1 MLQNYLKIAFRNLFK
16 NKLFS
21 SVNIFGLAIGMTACL
36 LILQYVAWERNY
48 DRFHENK
55 ERIYRIAMEKYEP
68 GEAKQDFAFT
78 FPAVG
83 PHLLRE
89 FPEVE
94 KVARIRRT
102 GGMVAYKD
110 QRYGEQ
116 GIIYADSSLFDIFSF
131 AVSRGDIRAALSEPL
146 KGALSESMA
155 KKYFGAEDPIGESIE
170 VGTGGTPIEIAAV
183 FEDIPEN
190 SHLDFDFAFSYV
202 TYIGLAAARGGD
214 AENNWGWS
222 DFYTYV
228 MLRPGADIAS
238 LEKQLP
244 AFAERHMGEQMKDGN
259 FKIRFFPQPLEDIY
273 LHSKLAYEYKP
284 TGNARYVYAMMAI
297 ALFIIV
303 IAWFNYI
310 NLSTARSLDRAREVG
325 VRKVAGARRGQLVRQ
340 FLLESALVN
349 FVALGLALLAAN
361 GMMPVFGRLVGKDI
375 SFFLLREP
383 WFWGFVAAL
392 FAGGAL
398 LAGLYP
404 AFVLS
409 AHRPV
414 RVLKSNKSAATG
426 SGGNLRKGLVALQF
440 VATIALIAGS
450 LAIYRQINYMRQ
462 KDLGIDIEQTL
473 VLQDMT
479 YKDSTFTERIRTF
492 KEELQRHPG
501 VLSVAASGDIPGKEV
516 GNSWDLRWA
525 KSPNSGFKRF
535 RTFLIDRQFFRQYG
549 AELITGREFDEPFET
564 DRQATVLNETA
575 VQVFGFESPEA
586 ALGEE
591 IVAANGESLGRVVGV
606 IKDYHQESLQFDFKP
621 ICYWYQPFGFF
632 YYSVKAEVPDPQEF
646 VRFAESRWKAHF
658 PESPMS
664 TFFLDDFYEAQ
675 YLADLR
681 FGYAFGLFTLL
692 AILVACLGLFGLSS
706 FSVSRRTKEIGVRK
720 VLGASVA
727 QILMLLSKEYVR
739 LVLAASALALPAA
752 YYFLDRWLDNYA
764 YGISLSWWFFLLP
777 VILALAIA
785 ALTVSWQAV
794 RAAVRNPVESLRYE

>member
-1 MLQNYLKIAFRNLFK
+1 MFRNYLKTALRNLFK

-36 LILQYVAWERNY
+36 LILQYVAWEQSY
-48 DRFHENK
+48 DQFHANK

-68 GEAKQDFAFT
+68 GEAIQNFAFT
-78 FPAVG
+78 FPAVA
-83 PHLLRE
+83 PHLLRD

-94 KVARIRRT
+94 KAVRLRRT
-102 GGMVAYKD
+102 GGIVAYKD

-116 GIIYADSSLFDIFSF
+116 GIVYADSSLFDMFSF
-131 AVSRGDIRAALSEPL
+131 EVVKGDIKAALRQPH
-146 KGALSESMA
+146 KGAISESTA
-155 KKYFGAEDPIGESIE
+155 KKYFGAQNPIGETIK
-170 VGTGGTPIEIAAV
+170 VGTGATPFEVAAV
-183 FEDIPEN
+183 FQDIPEN
-190 SHLDFDFAFSYV
+190 SHLAFDFAFSYV
-202 TYIGLAAARGGD
+202 TYIDLMAARGGD
-214 AENNWGWS
+214 AENSWGWS

-228 MLRPGADIAS
+228 MLRPGADITS
-238 LEKQLP
+238 LEEQLP
-244 AFAERHMGEQMKDGN
+244 AFAERYMGEQMEDLN

-273 LHSKLAYEYKP
+273 LHSRLAYEFQP

-297 ALFIIV
+297 ALFIIF

-325 VRKVAGARRGQLVRQ
+325 VRKVVGARRGQLLRQ

-349 FVALGLALLAAN
+349 FAALGLALMAAN
-361 GMMPVFGRLVGKDI
+361 SLMPVFGRLVGKDI

-404 AFVLS
+404 AVVLS
-409 AHRPV
+409 GHRPIK
-414 RVLKSNKSAATG
+414 VLKSNKSAAAG

-450 LAIYRQINYMRQ
+450 LAIYRQINFMRH

-473 VLQDMT
+473 VLRDMA
-479 YKDSTFTERIRTF
+479 YKDSSYTEQIRSF
-492 KEELQRHPG
+492 KEELQRHPDVRG
-501 VLSVAASGDIPGKEV
+501 VAASGDVPGKEV
-516 GNSWDLRWA
+516 GNSWGLRWA
-525 KSPNSGFKRF
+525 KSPNSGYKRF
-535 RTFLIDRQFFRQYG
+535 RTFLVDRQFFGQYG
-549 AELITGREFDEPFET
+549 AELIAGREFNEPFET

-575 VQVFGFESPEA
+575 VRVFGFESPEA

-591 IVAANGESLGRVVGV
+591 IVAADGQSLGRVVGV

-621 ICYWYQPFGFF
+621 ICYYYQPYGYT
-632 YYSVKAEVPDPQEF
+632 YYSLKAEASNPQEL
-646 VRFAESRWKAHF
+646 VRFAENQWKAHF
-658 PESPMS
+658 PESPAS

-675 YLADLR
+675 YQADLR

-706 FSVSRRTKEIGVRK
+706 FSVAQRTKEIGIRK
-720 VLGASVA
+720 VLGASVS
-727 QILMLLSKEYVR
+727 QILMMLSKEYVR
-739 LVLAASALALPAA
+739 LVLAASVLALPAA
-752 YYFLDRWLDNYA
+752 YYFLGRWLDNYA

-785 ALTVSWQAV
+785 AVTVSYQAV
-794 RAAVRNPVESLRYE
+794 RAAVRNPVEALRNE